1 MDRLVATGLAQ
12 ILDNAI
18 GSERGL
24 NKTALSQMV
33 VKMVVK
39 TDYLYRVMT
48 P

>member
-1 MDRLVATGLAQ
+1 MDKMLATGLAQ

-33 VKMVVK
+33 VK
-39 TDYLYRVMT
+39 TDYRYSVLS

>member
-1 MDRLVATGLAQ
+1 MGKILATGLAQ

-39 TDYLYRVMT
+39 TDYLYST
-48 P
+48 LAP